1 MKRIVLSICC
11 LLAAGL
17 SHGMV
22 PAAGEAQG
30 GAPELRGPFL
40 FLSTP
45 YFEDGGLDAETLAA
59 EARFVDDCGAAGMV
73 WPSSD
78 QELLSAKE
86 YRQGVDAV
94 IAAMKGRRT
103 RLAICC
109 NAAST
114 EAIIAN
120 CRYAEKKAA
129 QLGVDILLFARPASN
144 LKTLEDLV
152 ASLDAIGA
160 AIHHPFIFQTWLRKG
175 FPNLPAA
182 EMVALAKKYPGIMG
196 YVKCEVPGAKCNDY
210 IAEMIAAKP
219 DIHAVFS
226 AWGSWQWLYQARQLG
241 TDGVLTQRPAY
252 ADVYAYIWREIQ
264 NGSEKADAAFGQ
276 MMSMLLMRSTIEAPD
291 EHRSFHLYVL
301 CRRGIFKNMVSRVA
315 DKKAP
320 GGWKL
325 HVQQLTDSQR
335 AEVDLRLKALEPYM
349 AIPLT

>member
-1 MKRIVLSICC
+1 MNRIISALLC
-11 LLAAGL
+11 LLLTAGL
-17 SHGMV
+17 AHGMI

-94 IAAMKGRRT
+94 IAAMKGRRA

-114 EAIIAN
+114 DAIIAN

-160 AIHHPFIFQTWLRKG
+160 AIHRPFIFQTWLRKG

-210 IAEMIAAKP
+210 IAKMIAAKP

-226 AWGSWQWLYQARQLG
+226 AWGSWQWLYQWRQFH
-241 TDGVLTQRPAY
+241 TDGVISQRPAY
-252 ADVYAYIWREIQ
+252 ADTYAKIWQEM
-264 NGSEKADAAFGQ
+264 EKGDPDGKVDPAFAAVL
-276 MMSMLLMRSTIEAPD
+276 SMLMLRSSISAPD
-291 EHRSFHLYVL
+291 EHRSYHLYVL
-301 CRRGIFKNMVSRVA
+301 CKRGVFKNMVSRVKD
-315 DKKAP
+315 DKDLR
-320 GGWKL
+320 GYHL
-325 HVQQLTDSQR
+325 HTQELTPEQI
-335 AEVDLRLKALEPYM
+335 AEVELRFAALQKA
-349 AIPLT
+349 I

>member
-1 MKRIVLSICC
+1 MRKIILAICC
-11 LLAAGL
+11 LLVGGL
-17 SHGMV
+17 AHCMV

-45 YFEDGGLDAETLAA
+45 YFEDGALDSETLAA

-94 IAAMKGRRT
+94 IAAMKGRRA

-160 AIHHPFIFQTWLRKG
+160 AIHRPFIFQTWLRKG

-182 EMVALAKKYPGIMG
+182 EMVALAKKYPGVMG

-301 CRRGIFKNMVSRVA
+301 CKRGIFKNMVSRVA

-320 GGWKL
+320 CGWKL